1 MAEKVALQEKA
12 VQVAVNQN
20 SIEKYTTEAL
30 ENQPKQLIN
39 QESQTSL
46 SASES
51 TVQVAVIQ
59 NSIGLMTIKA

>member
-30 ENQPKQLIN
+30 ENQPK
-39 QESQTSL
+39 
-46 SASES
+46 
-51 TVQVAVIQ
+51 
-59 NSIGLMTIKA
+59 